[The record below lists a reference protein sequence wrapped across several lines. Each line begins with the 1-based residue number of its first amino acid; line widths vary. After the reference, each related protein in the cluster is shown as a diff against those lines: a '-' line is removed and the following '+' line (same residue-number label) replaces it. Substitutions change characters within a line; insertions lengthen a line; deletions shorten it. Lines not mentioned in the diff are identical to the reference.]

1 MGRTWSNQ
9 EDVET
14 NPDFFTCLWS
24 SHKASKLHSP
34 HLDDRLKHKSLQ
46 AYVNL
51 LLKEMHL
58 AHEDAESIWNQ
69 CCYCWWWSWKGGRV
83 GEQENADDEMMMSYH
98 SDEYMH
104 CYFRDVSINIR
115 RKWGEKY
122 GNIMYRRHGLW
133 RFANEKQGM
142 YLYLYGWVSTR
153 GQTHLHCYLMLLV
166 FQTSKSWAI
175 GALEGVGVMGYG
187 GNSWPAQNG
196 GFKNRYLIHAWVWKT
211 GFE

>member
-104 CYFRDVSINIR
+104 CYFRDVSMNIR
-115 RKWGEKY
+115 RKRGEKY
-122 GNIMYRRHGLW
+122 GKIIYRRHGLW
-133 RFANEKQGM
+133 RFANENKAVFIWLSFIFSNSICIVIFSSFPDLQI
-142 YLYLYGWVSTR
+142 LSHCCR
-153 GQTHLHCYLMLLV
+153 GG
-166 FQTSKSWAI
+166 S
-175 GALEGVGVMGYG
+175 G
-187 GNSWPAQNG
+187 GNGVWGEFLTRSKRRLQ
-196 GFKNRYLIHAWVWKT
+196 KCHLIHAWVWKT